1 MREKKATRRTGDQAI
16 SNTQVSQAMRPAGRA
31 FFARGSDALA
41 RRLVGT
47 LLARTLDSGERLV
60 ARIVETE
67 AYLGVEDAASHAFR
81 GRRTTRTEPMYG
93 PPGTI
98 YVYFTYGM
106 HHCFNIVCGRE
117 GDPPAVLIRA
127 AEPLEGLSTMRRLRG
142 ERPKSPRHI
151 PDQDLCRG
159 PARLAVAMAIGPELN
174 AADIAGDPR
183 LNLIPARPPQNWR
196 LVAAPRIGIA
206 RVPEPWRTRPLRW
219 LAAGH
224 PCVSVQPPRTHF
236 NALGKAETPDGA
248 SAPTMK
254 ER

>member
-1 MREKKATRRTGDQAI
+1 MRR
-16 SNTQVSQAMRPAGRA
+16 AGRK
-31 FFARGSDALA
+31 FFARDSAALA
-41 RRLVGT
+41 ERLIGT
-47 LLARTLDSGERLV
+47 LLVRTLDSGERLV
-60 ARIVETE
+60 TRIVETE
-67 AYLGVEDAASHAFR
+67 AYLGVEDAASHAFG
-81 GRRTTRTEPMYG
+81 GRRTARTEPMYG
-93 PPGTI
+93 PPGTV

-106 HHCFNIVCGRE
+106 HYCFNIVCGRV
-117 GDPPAVLIRA
+117 GLPPAVLIRA
-127 AEPLEGLSTMRRLRG
+127 AEPLEGLDTMRRLRG

-151 PDQDLCRG
+151 PDHDLCRG

-174 AADIAGDPR
+174 AADIAGDSH
-183 LNLIPARPPQNWR
+183 LSLIPARPPRDWR
-196 LVAAPRIGIA
+196 IVAAPRIGIA

-236 NALGKAETPDGA
+236 NALENAVTPNGA